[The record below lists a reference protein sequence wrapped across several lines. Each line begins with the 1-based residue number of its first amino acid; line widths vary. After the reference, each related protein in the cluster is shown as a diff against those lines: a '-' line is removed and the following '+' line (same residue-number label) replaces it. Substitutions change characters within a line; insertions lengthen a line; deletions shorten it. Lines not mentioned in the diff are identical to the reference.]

1 MMHLQTDAYRVEA
14 FFDPATSSLSYL
26 LLDRASQACALIDAV
41 LDYQPATGHTSS
53 VNADRMIARVGDLGA
68 RVEWILETHVH
79 ADHLSAASYLKK
91 ALGGR
96 IGIGARVV
104 EVQAA
109 FSRWFPGAAETATF
123 DALLGDGENL
133 TLGDLSL
140 QVLHTPGHTPACVTY
155 LLDNPEQPLA
165 FVGDTLFT
173 PDYGT
178 ARCDFPGGDARALYR
193 SLQRLLCLPD
203 HTQLLLCHD
212 YRPQGRELIWHTTA
226 AEQRAG
232 NLHANSGIGEEAFV
246 NMRMAR
252 DATLAMPALM
262 LPAVQVNL
270 CAGQLP
276 PEQAN
281 GLRYLRIPLNAFKD
295 TP

>member
-26 LLDRASQACALIDAV
+26 LLDRASRACALIDAV
-41 LDYQPATGHTSS
+41 LDYQPATGHTSTL
-53 VNADRMIARVGDLGA
+53 NADRMIARVGELAA

-79 ADHLSAASYLKK
+79 ADHLSAASYLKQ

-109 FSRWFPGAAETATF
+109 FSRWFPGTADTAPFDELFSDGHTF
-123 DALLGDGENL
+123 K
-133 TLGDLSL
+133 LGDLSL
-140 QVLHTPGHTPACVTY
+140 EVLHTPGHTPACVSY
-155 LLDNPEQPLA
+155 LLGDQDQPLA
-165 FVGDTLFT
+165 FVGDTLFS

-193 SLQRLLCLPD
+193 SIQRLQGLPG

-212 YRPQGRELIWHTTA
+212 YRPDNRELIWHTSV

-232 NLHANSGIGEEAFV
+232 NLHANASIREDAFV
-246 NMRMAR
+246 QMRQAR
-252 DATLAMPALM
+252 DATLSMPALIV
-262 LPAVQVNL
+262 PAVQVNL
-270 CAGQLP
+270 RGGQLP
-276 PEQAN
+276 AQDAN
-281 GLRYLRIPLNAFKD
+281 GLRYLRIPLNSFKGN
-295 TP
+295 P